1 MATVAQLLIKIG
13 ADTSELKKQLNSTKR
28 QIHSAFGSDFL
39 RVSNRA
45 ALAIAG
51 IGAAIAAAGVKA
63 VEAAGKLQNVQTAFT
78 NMLGSAQK
86 AAAFTKELQGFAAAT
101 PFEFNQVTSAA
112 QKFLAFGFTAEQ
124 VIPTLT
130 AVGDAAAGVGLGA
143 DGIDRVTL
151 ALGQMAAKS
160 RIQSDEMLQLTEAG
174 IPAWQMLAD
183 KIGKSVPEVMDM
195 VSKGAVDAATGIN
208 ALVEGM
214 NQKFGGMMEQQSHT
228 IQGTWSTLMDGID
241 QTAAQVG
248 LRLAEN
254 FNVTGIFESL
264 GNTMNDFAQA
274 VQTSGIAEAFRTA
287 IPTEFQIA
295 IIGIGTALV
304 GVAIPAIALGATALL
319 GFLAPLGAAISAAAP
334 FIAAAVSIATGLYA
348 LWRNGVTVADFFDFF
363 GIEMQTVTGYVDAV
377 KSCFQQLGSTF
388 QSVLTILK
396 PCFTVILTLLY
407 AIVQVW
413 AWIFGY
419 ITEVLM
425 KLATG
430 FVNLVNLLL
439 QVVEWAANGINT
451 FLNSIADDFMNLAD
465 SVLPEFASSALK
477 RISGFVTT
485 AIGWLNNLISK
496 IFETDDA
503 LSEAKGEEKKA
514 PKAPKKL
521 EIPKYDQFKNTAP
534 TGATNVPK
542 IAGATGASAKT
553 DNSLLNEAANTSKQI
568 ADEWYRTF
576 STKSAM
582 VDRWYKEESDSLEK
596 SRALNSNY
604 EVDKQ
609 RLTELYAQKRLDAL
623 REEAEERDDL
633 INKAREL
640 GINSKTADI
649 ALYSSEGTKQLEQM
663 RLDYTK
669 TLNSISDR
677 WAEQQR
683 NFTGMTET
691 QKNTYL
697 SALKEYGVAYELN
710 AQQEISFTQE
720 AEKEKLAAFKKY
732 QDERLEYYTQCK
744 DIQADID
751 KAYATASY
759 SALKS
764 ALSKENLARISAYN
778 EAKTTMQAYYDATT
792 EAHMSFKER
801 MTNAITES
809 QNSFQN
815 FFSDVLTMQTSFVDG
830 MGELLNNLFDNIVNQ
845 ITAGWAASITQGFLG
860 FLMPGNGNNGGSGDG
875 DGAGGDQLA
884 NFGTAL
890 DAATGSVNGL
900 GAGVGAANGAIG
912 TGTSLMGAYNGI
924 QSLITGTTKP
934 AEGAATT
941 AVTAALTA
949 LATAATSASIALS
962 ALSASGGFGFGFFAK
977 GGVVKAAGGG
987 SIVGAGTGTSD
998 NIPAMLSNGEYVLTA
1013 AAVNRLGL
1021 PFLDK
1026 LNAGDFPGYAEGGLV
1041 RPNLY
1046 VSAGV
1051 STAKSSDSQS
1061 LAEKAINIIMNI
1073 STMDAQSFQE
1083 FLERNGGREAIQ
1095 QVAYDAERNFLT
1107 NKGAW

>member
-13 ADTSELKKQLNSTKR
+13 ADTSELRKQLNSTKR
-28 QIHSAFGSDFL
+28 QIRSAFGSDFL
-39 RVSNRA
+39 NISNKA

-86 AAAFTKELQGFAAAT
+86 AASFTKELQAFAAAT

-160 RIQSDEMLQLTEAG
+160 RVQSDEMLQLTEAG

-183 KIGKSVPEVMDM
+183 KIGKSVHEVMDM
-195 VSKGAVDAATGIN
+195 VSKGAVDAGTGIN

-264 GNTMNDFAQA
+264 GNTMNEFAQA
-274 VQTSGIAEAFRTA
+274 VQTSGIMEAFRTA
-287 IPTEFQIA
+287 IPPEFQIA

-304 GVAIPAIALGATALL
+304 GVAIPAISLGATAMI

-334 FIAAAVSIATGLYA
+334 FIAAAVAIATGLYA
-348 LWRNGVTVADFFDFF
+348 LWRNGVTVADFF

-388 QSVLTILK
+388 QSVLTITK
-396 PCFTVILTLLY
+396 PYFTVLLALLY
-407 AIVQVW
+407 ALVQGA
-413 AWIFGY
+413 AWFYGFFID
-419 ITEVLM
+419 IML

-430 FVNLVNLLL
+430 VINLMNLIL

-451 FLNSIADDFMNLAD
+451 FLNSIADYFMNLAD
-465 SVLPEFASSALK
+465 SALPEFASSALK

-542 IAGATGASAKT
+542 IAGATGVSAKS

-623 REEAEERDDL
+623 REEAKERDDL

-683 NFTGMTET
+683 NFTGMTEA

-697 SALKEYGVAYELN
+697 AALKEYGVAYELN

-860 FLMPGNGNNGGSGDG
+860 FLMPGNGNNGGSGD
-875 DGAGGDQLA
+875 DAGGDQLA

-962 ALSASGGFGFGFFAK
+962 AMSASSGFGFGFFAK

-998 NIPAMLSNGEYVLTA
+998 SIPAMLSNGEYVLTA
-1013 AAVNRLGL
+1013 ATVNRLGL

-1046 VSAGV
+1046 VGAGV

>member
-13 ADTSELKKQLNSTKR
+13 ADTDELRKQLNSTKR
-28 QIHSAFGSDFL
+28 QIRSAFGSDFIKI
-39 RVSNRA
+39 SNKT
-45 ALAIAG
+45 ALAIGG

-86 AAAFTKELQGFAAAT
+86 ASAFTKELQAFAAAT

-160 RIQSDEMLQLTEAG
+160 RVQSDEMLQLTEAG

-195 VSKGAVDAATGIN
+195 VSKGSVDAATGIN

-214 NQKFGGMMEQQSHT
+214 NTKFGGMMEQQSHT

-248 LRLAEN
+248 LRLADS
-254 FNVTGIFESL
+254 FNVTDIFQSL
-264 GNTMNDFAQA
+264 GDTLNTFAQT
-274 VQTSGIAEAFRTA
+274 VQSDGLMKAFQTA
-287 IPTEFQIA
+287 IPTEFQA
-295 IIGIGTALV
+295 ALV
-304 GVAIPAIALGATALL
+304 GVATVLVGVAVPAISLAITSLIAFA
-319 GFLAPLGAAISAAAP
+319 APLIAAVSAAAP
-334 FIAAAVSIATGLYA
+334 FIAAAGAIATALYV
-348 LWRNGVTVADFFDFF
+348 LWERGTTVADILDFF
-363 GIEMQTVTGYVDAV
+363 GIHLELVNIVIDTA
-377 KSCFQQLGSTF
+377 KSHFEQLGRTIQAVFTLAQPLITTF
-388 QSVLTILK
+388 G
-396 PCFTVILTLLY
+396 
-407 AIVQVW
+407 IVAAAVFKFLALIVGMLAQGLM
-413 AWIFGY
+413 IFGTIFTY
-419 ITEVLM
+419 VFD
-425 KLATG
+425 LALK
-430 FVNLVNLLL
+430 VI
-439 QVVEWAANGINT
+439 EWAANGIGG
-451 FLNSIADDFMNLAD
+451 FLSYIGDRFMENSNNL
-465 SVLPEFASSALK
+465 LPEWATNAMK
-477 RISGFVTT
+477 TISNFVST
-485 AIGWLNNLISK
+485 AIGWLNNLIAK
-496 IFETDDA
+496 IFETNAA
-503 LSEAKGEEKKA
+503 LGKAGEKKSPQA
-514 PKAPKKL
+514 AKAPKKL
-521 EIPKYDQFKNTAP
+521 EIPKYEQFKNAAP
-534 TGATNVPK
+534 VKDVKTPK
-542 IAGATGASAKT
+542 IKATKT
-553 DNSLLNEAANTSKQI
+553 TDPLLNEAKNTSKQI
-568 ADEWYRTF
+568 AKEWYRTF
-576 STKSAM
+576 STKSAL
-582 VDRWYKEESDSLEK
+582 VDRWYKEESASLEK
-596 SRALNSNY
+596 TRALNTNY

-623 REEAEERDDL
+623 RAEAKDRDD
-633 INKAREL
+633 IIKSAREL
-640 GINSKTADI
+640 SMNSKESSLS
-649 ALYSSEGTKQLEQM
+649 LYNKESAKQLEEM
-663 RLDYTK
+663 KLDYEK
-669 TLNSISDR
+669 TLNSIADR

-683 NFTGMTET
+683 NFAGMTET

-764 ALSKENLARISAYN
+764 ALSKENLARMAAYN
-778 EAKTTMQAYYDATT
+778 EAKTTMKAYYDATT

-801 MTNAITES
+801 MADAITES

-830 MGELLNNLFDNIVNQ
+830 MNDLLNNLFNNIVNQ
-845 ITAGWAASITQGFLG
+845 ITAGWAASITQGALG
-860 FLMPGNGNNGGSGDG
+860 FLMPSNGGGGSSD
-875 DGAGGDQLA
+875 GGDQLTA
-884 NFGTAL
+884 FGSAL

-900 GAGVGAANGAIG
+900 GAGVGAANGVIG
-912 TGTSLMGAYNGI
+912 TGTSLMGAYNGV

-949 LATAATSASIALS
+949 LSVAATSASIALS
-962 ALSASGGFGFGFFAK
+962 AISASSGFGFGLFAK

-998 NIPAMLSNGEYVLTA
+998 SIPAMLSNGEYVLTA

-1041 RPNLY
+1041 SPNLY
-1046 VSAGV
+1046 AGSTNV
-1051 STAKSSDSQS
+1051 STKSSDSNG
-1061 LAEKAINIIMNI
+1061 LAEKVINIILNI
-1073 STMDAQSFQE
+1073 STMDAQSFQD
-1083 FLERNGGREAIQ
+1083 FLERGGGREVIQ
-1095 QVAYDAERNFLT
+1095 QVAYDAERNFASST
-1107 NKGAW
+1107 GVW

>member
-13 ADTSELKKQLNSTKR
+13 ADTSELRKQLNSTKR
-28 QIHSAFGSDFL
+28 QIRSAFGSDFIRL
-39 RVSNRA
+39 SNQA
-45 ALAIAG
+45 ALSIAG
-51 IGAAIAAAGVKA
+51 IGAAIAAAGVKSI
-63 VEAAGKLQNVQTAFT
+63 EAAGKLQNVQTAFT

-86 AAAFTKELQGFAAAT
+86 ATAFTKELQGFAAAT

-195 VSKGAVDAATGIN
+195 VSKGAVDSATGIN

-264 GNTMNDFAQA
+264 GNTMNDFAQT

-304 GVAIPAIALGATALL
+304 GVAIPAIALGATALI
-319 GFLAPLGAAISAAAP
+319 GFLAPLGAAISATAP
-334 FIAAAVSIATGLYA
+334 FIAAAVAIATGLYA
-348 LWRNGVTVADFFDFF
+348 LWRSGVTVADFFEFF
-363 GIEMQTVTGYVDAV
+363 GIEMQTVTGFVDAA
-377 KSCFQQLGSTF
+377 KSCFQQLGNTY
-388 QSVLTILK
+388 QSVLTIIK

-407 AIVQVW
+407 TLVQVL
-413 AWIFGY
+413 AWILGY
-419 ITEVLM
+419 IAEVLT

-430 FVNLVNLLL
+430 AVNLVNLLL
-439 QVVEWAANGINT
+439 QGVEWAANGINT
-451 FLNSIADDFMNLAD
+451 YLNSIADDFMNLAD
-465 SVLPEFASSALK
+465 SALPEFISSALK
-477 RISGFVTT
+477 RISSFVTT

-503 LSEAKGEEKKA
+503 LSEANGEEKKA

-521 EIPKYDQFKNTAP
+521 EIPKYEQFKNAAP

-542 IAGATGASAKT
+542 ITGASAKS

-576 STKSAM
+576 STKSDM

-623 REEAEERDDL
+623 REEAKERDDL

-683 NFTGMTET
+683 NFTGMTEA

-697 SALKEYGVAYELN
+697 AALKEYGVAYELN

-830 MGELLNNLFDNIVNQ
+830 MGELLNSLFDNIVNQ
-845 ITAGWAASITQGFLG
+845 ITAGWAASITQGALS
-860 FLMPGNGNNGGSGDG
+860 FLMPGNDNNGGSG

-962 ALSASGGFGFGFFAK
+962 AMSASSGFGFGFFAK

-987 SIVGAGTGTSD
+987 SIIGAGTGTSD
-998 NIPAMLSNGEYVLTA
+998 SIPAMLSNGEYVLTA

-1046 VSAGV
+1046 VGGPARASNTSNG
-1051 STAKSSDSQS
+1051 QS
-1061 LAEKAINIIMNI
+1061 LAERAINIVMNI

>member
-13 ADTSELKKQLNSTKR
+13 ADTSELRKQLNSTKS
-28 QIHSAFGSDFL
+28 QIRSAFGSDFI

-86 AAAFTKELQGFAAAT
+86 AVAFTKELQGFAAAT

-195 VSKGAVDAATGIN
+195 VSKGGVDAATGIN

-254 FNVTGIFESL
+254 FNVTSIFESL
-264 GNTMNDFAQA
+264 GNTMNDFAQT

-304 GVAIPAIALGATALL
+304 GVAIPAIALGATALI
-319 GFLAPLGAAISAAAP
+319 GFLAPLGAAISATAP
-334 FIAAAVSIATGLYA
+334 FIAAAVAIATGLYA
-348 LWRNGVTVADFFDFF
+348 LWRNGVTVADFFEFF
-363 GIEMQTVTGYVDAV
+363 GIEMQTVTGFVDAA
-377 KSCFQQLGSTF
+377 KSCFQQLGNTY
-388 QSVLTILK
+388 QSALTIIK

-407 AIVQVW
+407 TVVQVL
-413 AWIFGY
+413 AWILGY
-419 ITEVLM
+419 IAEVLT

-430 FVNLVNLLL
+430 AVNLVNLLL

-451 FLNSIADDFMNLAD
+451 YLNSIADDFMNLAD
-465 SVLPEFASSALK
+465 SALPEFISSALK
-477 RISGFVTT
+477 RISSFVTT

-503 LSEAKGEEKKA
+503 LSEANGEEKKA

-521 EIPKYDQFKNTAP
+521 EVPKYEQFKNTAP
-534 TGATNVPK
+534 VGATNVPK
-542 IAGATGASAKT
+542 IAGASAKS

-576 STKSAM
+576 STKSDM

-623 REEAEERDDL
+623 CEEAKERDDL

-640 GINSKTADI
+640 GINSKSADI

-683 NFTGMTET
+683 NFTGMTEA

-697 SALKEYGVAYELN
+697 AALKEYGVAYELN

-830 MGELLNNLFDNIVNQ
+830 MGELLNSLFDNIVNQ
-845 ITAGWAASITQGFLG
+845 ITAGWAASITQGALS
-860 FLMPGNGNNGGSGDG
+860 FLMPGNGNNGGSG

-962 ALSASGGFGFGFFAK
+962 AMSASGGFGFGFFAK

-998 NIPAMLSNGEYVLTA
+998 SIPAMLSNGEYVLTA

-1046 VSAGV
+1046 VGGPARASNTSNG
-1051 STAKSSDSQS
+1051 QS
-1061 LAEKAINIIMNI
+1061 LAERAINIVMNI

>member
-1 MATVAQLLIKIG
+1 
-13 ADTSELKKQLNSTKR
+13 
-28 QIHSAFGSDFL
+28 
-39 RVSNRA
+39 
-45 ALAIAG
+45 
-51 IGAAIAAAGVKA
+51 
-63 VEAAGKLQNVQTAFT
+63 
-78 NMLGSAQK
+78 
-86 AAAFTKELQGFAAAT
+86 
-101 PFEFNQVTSAA
+101 
-112 QKFLAFGFTAEQ
+112 
-124 VIPTLT
+124 
-130 AVGDAAAGVGLGA
+130 
-143 DGIDRVTL
+143 
-151 ALGQMAAKS
+151 
-160 RIQSDEMLQLTEAG
+160 
-174 IPAWQMLAD
+174 
-183 KIGKSVPEVMDM
+183 
-195 VSKGAVDAATGIN
+195 
-208 ALVEGM
+208 
-214 NQKFGGMMEQQSHT
+214 MEQQSHT

-264 GNTMNDFAQA
+264 GNMMNDFAQT

-295 IIGIGTALV
+295 IIGIGIALV
-304 GVAIPAIALGATALL
+304 GVAIPAIALGATALI

-334 FIAAAVSIATGLYA
+334 FIAAAVAIATGLYA
-348 LWRNGVTVADFFDFF
+348 LWRNGVTVADFFEFF
-363 GIEMQTVTGYVDAV
+363 GIEMQTVTGFVDAA
-377 KSCFQQLGSTF
+377 KSCFQQLGNTY
-388 QSVLTILK
+388 QSVLTIIK

-407 AIVQVW
+407 TLVQVL
-413 AWIFGY
+413 AWILGY
-419 ITEVLM
+419 IAEVLT

-430 FVNLVNLLL
+430 AVNLVNLLL
-439 QVVEWAANGINT
+439 QGVEWAANGINT
-451 FLNSIADDFMNLAD
+451 YLNSIADDFMNLAD
-465 SVLPEFASSALK
+465 SALPEFISSALK
-477 RISGFVTT
+477 RISSFVTT

-503 LSEAKGEEKKA
+503 LSEANGEEKKA

-521 EIPKYDQFKNTAP
+521 EIPKYEQFKNAAH

-542 IAGATGASAKT
+542 ITGASAKS

-576 STKSAM
+576 STKSDM

-623 REEAEERDDL
+623 REEAKERDDL

-649 ALYSSEGTKQLEQM
+649 ALYSSEGTKHLEQM

-683 NFTGMTET
+683 NFAGMTEA

-697 SALKEYGVAYELN
+697 AALKEYGVSYELN

-830 MGELLNNLFDNIVNQ
+830 MGELLNSLFDNIVNQ
-845 ITAGWAASITQGFLG
+845 ITAGWAASITQGALS
-860 FLMPGNGNNGGSGDG
+860 FLMPGNGNNGGSG

-962 ALSASGGFGFGFFAK
+962 AMSASSGFGFGFFAK

-998 NIPAMLSNGEYVLTA
+998 SIPAMLSNGEYVLTA

-1046 VSAGV
+1046 VGAGV

>member
-13 ADTSELKKQLNSTKR
+13 ADTSELRKQLNSTKR
-28 QIHSAFGSDFL
+28 QIRSAFGSDFIRL
-39 RVSNRA
+39 SNQA
-45 ALAIAG
+45 ALSIAG
-51 IGAAIAAAGVKA
+51 IGAAIAAAGVKSI
-63 VEAAGKLQNVQTAFT
+63 EAAGKLQNVQTAFT

-274 VQTSGIAEAFRTA
+274 VQTSGIAEAFRTS

-304 GVAIPAIALGATALL
+304 GIAIPAIALGTTALI

-334 FIAAAVSIATGLYA
+334 FIAAAAAIAAALYA
-348 LWRNGVTVADFFDFF
+348 LWERGTTAAEIIDFF
-363 GIEMQTVTGYVDAV
+363 GMHIEVVNFFVDTA
-377 KSCFQQLGSTF
+377 KSLFAQLGE
-388 QSVLTILK
+388 TIQAM
-396 PCFTVILTLLY
+396 FTLAQPILTTLGVVAY
-407 AIVQVW
+407 AAFSIIIAILGKAAEGIMILGGVFMTVVN
-413 AWIFGY
+413 WIMQAMEYF
-419 ITEVLM
+419 
-425 KLATG
+425 
-430 FVNLVNLLL
+430 
-439 QVVEWAANGINT
+439 ANGIGS
-451 FLNSIADDFMNLAD
+451 FLSYIGDRLMENANDM
-465 SVLPEFASSALK
+465 LPAWAESALK
-477 RISGFVTT
+477 TISGFVST

-503 LSEAKGEEKKA
+503 LSEAAGKEKKA

-521 EIPKYDQFKNTAP
+521 EMPKYEQFKNAAP
-534 TGATNVPK
+534 
-542 IAGATGASAKT
+542 AGAIKTPKVKGAKSDK
-553 DNSLLNEAANTSKQI
+553 SLLNKARNTSKQI

-623 REEAEERDDL
+623 REEAKERDEL
-633 INKAREL
+633 INSARN
-640 GINSKTADI
+640 ISVNSKAADI
-649 ALYSSEGTKQLEQM
+649 ALYGSEGARQLEQM
-663 RLDYTK
+663 RLDYVK
-669 TLNSISDR
+669 TLNSIADR

-683 NFTGMTET
+683 NFAGMTET

-697 SALKEYGVAYELN
+697 AALKEYGVAYELN

-744 DIQADID
+744 DIQSDID

-845 ITAGWAASITQGFLG
+845 ITAGWAASITQGALG
-860 FLMPGNGNNGGSGDG
+860 FLMPGNGNNGGSGD
-875 DGAGGDQLA
+875 DAGGDQLA

-912 TGTSLMGAYNGI
+912 AGTSLMGAYNGI

-949 LATAATSASIALS
+949 LSAAATSASLALS
-962 ALSASGGFGFGFFAK
+962 AMSASSGFGFGLFAK

-998 NIPAMLSNGEYVLTA
+998 SIPAMLSNGEYVLTA
-1013 AAVNRLGL
+1013 AAVNRLGI

-1046 VSAGV
+1046 VGAGV
-1051 STAKSSDSQS
+1051 STTKSSDSQS
-1061 LAEKAINIIMNI
+1061 LAEKAINIVMNI

>member
-13 ADTSELKKQLNSTKR
+13 ADTSELRKQLNSTKS
-28 QIHSAFGSDFL
+28 QIRSAFGSDFI

-86 AAAFTKELQGFAAAT
+86 AVAFTKELQGFAAAT

-195 VSKGAVDAATGIN
+195 VSKGGVDAATGIN

-254 FNVTGIFESL
+254 FNVTSIFESL
-264 GNTMNDFAQA
+264 GNTMNDFAQT

-304 GVAIPAIALGATALL
+304 GVAIPAIALGATALI

-334 FIAAAVSIATGLYA
+334 FIAAAVAIATGLYA
-348 LWRNGVTVADFFDFF
+348 LWRSGVTVADFFEFF
-363 GIEMQTVTGYVDAV
+363 GIEMQTVTGFVDAA
-377 KSCFQQLGSTF
+377 KSCFQQLGNTY
-388 QSVLTILK
+388 QSALTIIK

-407 AIVQVW
+407 TVVQVL
-413 AWIFGY
+413 AWILGY
-419 ITEVLM
+419 IAEVLT

-430 FVNLVNLLL
+430 AVNLVNLLL

-451 FLNSIADDFMNLAD
+451 YLNSIADDFMNLAD
-465 SVLPEFASSALK
+465 SALPEFISSALK
-477 RISGFVTT
+477 RISSFVTT

-503 LSEAKGEEKKA
+503 LSEANGEEKKA

-521 EIPKYDQFKNTAP
+521 EVPKYEQFKNAAP

-542 IAGATGASAKT
+542 IAGASAKS

-576 STKSAM
+576 STKSDM

-623 REEAEERDDL
+623 REEAKERDDL

-683 NFTGMTET
+683 NFTGMTEA

-697 SALKEYGVAYELN
+697 AALKEYGVAYELN

-830 MGELLNNLFDNIVNQ
+830 MGELLNNLFENIVNQ
-845 ITAGWAASITQGFLG
+845 ITAGWAASITQGFLS
-860 FLMPGNGNNGGSGDG
+860 FLMPGNGNNGGSG

-912 TGTSLMGAYNGI
+912 TGTSLIGAYNGI

-949 LATAATSASIALS
+949 LATAAASASIALS
-962 ALSASGGFGFGFFAK
+962 AMSASSGFGFGFFAK

-998 NIPAMLSNGEYVLTA
+998 SIPAMLSNGEYVLTA

-1046 VSAGV
+1046 VGAGV

>member
-13 ADTSELKKQLNSTKR
+13 ADTSELRKQLNSTKS
-28 QIHSAFGSDFL
+28 QIRSAFGSDFI

-195 VSKGAVDAATGIN
+195 VSKGSVDAATGIN

-304 GVAIPAIALGATALL
+304 GVAIPAIALGTTALI

-334 FIAAAVSIATGLYA
+334 FIAAATAIAAALYA
-348 LWRNGVTVADFFDFF
+348 LWERGTTAAEMIDFF
-363 GIEMQTVTGYVDAV
+363 GMHIEVVNFFVDTA
-377 KSCFQQLGSTF
+377 KSFFAQLGETIQAMFTLAQPILTALGVVAYAAFSLIIAIIGKAA
-388 QSVLTILK
+388 QSVMILGGI
-396 PCFTVILTLLY
+396 FMTVVNWIM
-407 AIVQVW
+407 QV
-413 AWIFGY
+413 IEYF
-419 ITEVLM
+419 
-425 KLATG
+425 
-430 FVNLVNLLL
+430 
-439 QVVEWAANGINT
+439 ANGIGG
-451 FLNSIADDFMNLAD
+451 FLSYIGDRLMENANDM
-465 SVLPEFASSALK
+465 LPAWAESALK
-477 RISGFVTT
+477 TVSGFVST

-503 LSEAKGEEKKA
+503 LSEAAGKEKKT

-521 EIPKYDQFKNTAP
+521 EIPKYEQFKNAAP
-534 TGATNVPK
+534 AGATNVPK
-542 IAGATGASAKT
+542 IAGASAKT

-576 STKSAM
+576 STKSDM

-623 REEAEERDDL
+623 REEAKERDDL

-649 ALYSSEGTKQLEQM
+649 ALYSSEGAKQLEQM

-683 NFTGMTET
+683 NFTGMTEA
-691 QKNTYL
+691 QKSTYL
-697 SALKEYGVAYELN
+697 AALKEYGVAYELN

-801 MTNAITES
+801 MTNAITDS

-845 ITAGWAASITQGFLG
+845 ITAGWAASITQGALS
-860 FLMPGNGNNGGSGDG
+860 FLMPGNGNNGGSG

-962 ALSASGGFGFGFFAK
+962 AMSASSGFGFGFFAK

-998 NIPAMLSNGEYVLTA
+998 SIPAMLSNGEYVLTA

-1046 VSAGV
+1046 VGAGV
-1051 STAKSSDSQS
+1051 NTAKSSDSQS

>member
-1 MATVAQLLIKIG
+1 
-13 ADTSELKKQLNSTKR
+13 
-28 QIHSAFGSDFL
+28 
-39 RVSNRA
+39 
-45 ALAIAG
+45 
-51 IGAAIAAAGVKA
+51 
-63 VEAAGKLQNVQTAFT
+63 
-78 NMLGSAQK
+78 
-86 AAAFTKELQGFAAAT
+86 
-101 PFEFNQVTSAA
+101 
-112 QKFLAFGFTAEQ
+112 
-124 VIPTLT
+124 
-130 AVGDAAAGVGLGA
+130 
-143 DGIDRVTL
+143 
-151 ALGQMAAKS
+151 

-174 IPAWQMLAD
+174 IPAWQMLAN

-195 VSKGAVDAATGIN
+195 VSKGA
-208 ALVEGM
+208 
-214 NQKFGGMMEQQSHT
+214 
-228 IQGTWSTLMDGID
+228 
-241 QTAAQVG
+241 
-248 LRLAEN
+248 
-254 FNVTGIFESL
+254 
-264 GNTMNDFAQA
+264 
-274 VQTSGIAEAFRTA
+274 
-287 IPTEFQIA
+287 
-295 IIGIGTALV
+295 
-304 GVAIPAIALGATALL
+304 
-319 GFLAPLGAAISAAAP
+319 
-334 FIAAAVSIATGLYA
+334 
-348 LWRNGVTVADFFDFF
+348 
-363 GIEMQTVTGYVDAV
+363 VDAV

-451 FLNSIADDFMNLAD
+451 FLNSIANDFMNLAD

-623 REEAEERDDL
+623 REEAKERDDL

-683 NFTGMTET
+683 NFTGMTEA

-697 SALKEYGVAYELN
+697 AALKEYGVAYELN

-845 ITAGWAASITQGFLG
+845 ITAGWAASITQGALS
-860 FLMPGNGNNGGSGDG
+860 FLMPGNGNNGGSG

-962 ALSASGGFGFGFFAK
+962 AMSASSGFGFGLFAK

-998 NIPAMLSNGEYVLTA
+998 SIPAMLSNGEYVLTA
-1013 AAVNRLGL
+1013 ATVNRLGL

-1046 VSAGV
+1046 AGAGV

-1061 LAEKAINIIMNI
+1061 LAEKTINIIMNI

>member
-13 ADTSELKKQLNSTKR
+13 ADTSELRKQLNSTKR
-28 QIHSAFGSDFL
+28 QIRSAFGSDFL
-39 RVSNRA
+39 NISNKA
-45 ALAIAG
+45 AVAIAG

-264 GNTMNDFAQA
+264 GNTMNDFAQT

-304 GVAIPAIALGATALL
+304 GVAIPAIALGATALI
-319 GFLAPLGAAISAAAP
+319 GFLAPLGAAISATAP
-334 FIAAAVSIATGLYA
+334 FIAAAVAIATGLYA
-348 LWRNGVTVADFFDFF
+348 LWRSGVTVADFFEFF
-363 GIEMQTVTGYVDAV
+363 GIEMQTVTGFVDAA
-377 KSCFQQLGSTF
+377 KSCFQQLGNTY
-388 QSVLTILK
+388 QSVLTIIK

-407 AIVQVW
+407 TLVQVL
-413 AWIFGY
+413 AWILGY
-419 ITEVLM
+419 IAEVLT

-430 FVNLVNLLL
+430 AVNLVNLLL
-439 QVVEWAANGINT
+439 QGVEWAANGINT
-451 FLNSIADDFMNLAD
+451 YLNSIADDFMNLAD
-465 SVLPEFASSALK
+465 SALPEFISSALK
-477 RISGFVTT
+477 RISSFVTT

-503 LSEAKGEEKKA
+503 LSEANGEEKKA

-521 EIPKYDQFKNTAP
+521 EIPKYEQFKNAAP

-542 IAGATGASAKT
+542 ITGASAKS

-576 STKSAM
+576 STKSDM

-623 REEAEERDDL
+623 REEAKERDDL

-683 NFTGMTET
+683 NFTGMTEA

-697 SALKEYGVAYELN
+697 AALKEYGVAYELN

-830 MGELLNNLFDNIVNQ
+830 MGELLNSLFDNIVNQ
-845 ITAGWAASITQGFLG
+845 ITAGWAASITQGALN
-860 FLMPGNGNNGGSGDG
+860 FLMPGNGNNGGSG

-890 DAATGSVNGL
+890 DAATGSLNGL

-962 ALSASGGFGFGFFAK
+962 AMSASSGFGFGFFAK

-987 SIVGAGTGTSD
+987 SIIGAGTGTSD
-998 NIPAMLSNGEYVLTA
+998 SIPAMLSNGEYVLTA

-1046 VSAGV
+1046 VGGPARASNTSNG
-1051 STAKSSDSQS
+1051 QS
-1061 LAEKAINIIMNI
+1061 LAERAINIVMNI

>member
-13 ADTSELKKQLNSTKR
+13 ADTDELRKQLNSTKR
-28 QIHSAFGSDFL
+28 QIRSAFGSDFIKI
-39 RVSNRA
+39 SNKA
-45 ALAIAG
+45 ALAIGG

-86 AAAFTKELQGFAAAT
+86 ASAFTKELQAFAAAT

-160 RIQSDEMLQLTEAG
+160 RVQSDEMLQLTEAG

-195 VSKGAVDAATGIN
+195 VSKGSVDAATGIN

-214 NQKFGGMMEQQSHT
+214 NTKFGGMMEQQSHT

-248 LRLAEN
+248 LRLADS
-254 FNVTGIFESL
+254 FNVTDIFQSL
-264 GNTMNDFAQA
+264 GDTLNTFAQT
-274 VQTSGIAEAFRTA
+274 VQSDGLMKAFQTA
-287 IPTEFQIA
+287 IPKEFQIA

-304 GVAIPAIALGATALL
+304 GVAIPAIGLAVTSLI
-319 GFLAPLGAAISAAAP
+319 GFIAPLTAAVSAAAP
-334 FIAAAVSIATGLYA
+334 FIAAAAAIAAGLYA
-348 LWRNGVTVADFFDFF
+348 LWERGTTAAEVMDFF
-363 GIEMQTVTGYVDAV
+363 GMHLEVVNFFVDTA
-377 KSCFQQLGSTF
+377 KSLFTQLGK
-388 QSVLTILK
+388 TIQAM
-396 PCFTVILTLLY
+396 FTLAQPILTALGVVAY
-407 AIVQVW
+407 GAFNIIIAILGAAAQGFMILGGVCATVVN
-413 AWIFGY
+413 WI
-419 ITEVLM
+419 M
-425 KLATG
+425 KVIEFL
-430 FVNLVNLLL
+430 
-439 QVVEWAANGINT
+439 ANGIGG
-451 FLNSIADDFMNLAD
+451 FLSYIGDRLMENANDM
-465 SVLPEFASSALK
+465 LPSWAESALK
-477 RISGFVTT
+477 TISGFVST

-496 IFETDDA
+496 IFETNNA
-503 LSEAKGEEKKA
+503 MAEAGGKEAKA

-521 EIPKYDQFKNTAP
+521 EIPKYEQFKNAAP
-534 TGATNVPK
+534 AATVKAPK
-542 IAGATGASAKT
+542 TKAANSDK
-553 DNSLLNEAANTSKQI
+553 SLLNKAQNTSKQI

-623 REEAEERDDL
+623 REEAKERDEL
-633 INKAREL
+633 INSARN
-640 GINSKTADI
+640 ISMNSKAADI
-649 ALYSSEGTKQLEQM
+649 ALYGSEGTRQLEQM
-663 RLDYTK
+663 RLDYVK
-669 TLNSISDR
+669 TLNSIADR

-683 NFTGMTET
+683 NFAGMTET

-764 ALSKENLARISAYN
+764 ALSKENLARMAAYN
-778 EAKTTMQAYYDATT
+778 EAKTTMKAYYDATT

-801 MTNAITES
+801 MADAITES

-830 MGELLNNLFDNIVNQ
+830 MNDLLNNLFNNIVNQ
-845 ITAGWAASITQGFLG
+845 ITAGWAASITQGALG
-860 FLMPGNGNNGGSGDG
+860 FLMPGNGGGGSSD
-875 DGAGGDQLA
+875 GGDQLTA
-884 NFGTAL
+884 FGSAL

-900 GAGVGAANGAIG
+900 GAGVGAANGVIG
-912 TGTSLMGAYNGI
+912 TGTSLMGAYNGV

-949 LATAATSASIALS
+949 LSVAATSASIALS
-962 ALSASGGFGFGFFAK
+962 AISASSGFGFGLFAK

-998 NIPAMLSNGEYVLTA
+998 SIPAMLSNGEYVLTA

-1041 RPNLY
+1041 SPNLY
-1046 VSAGV
+1046 AGSTNV
-1051 STAKSSDSQS
+1051 STKSSDSNG
-1061 LAEKAINIIMNI
+1061 LAEKVINIILNI
-1073 STMDAQSFQE
+1073 STMDAQSFQD
-1083 FLERNGGREAIQ
+1083 FLERGGGREVIQ
-1095 QVAYDAERNFLT
+1095 QVAYDAERNFASST
-1107 NKGAW
+1107 GVW

>member
-13 ADTSELKKQLNSTKR
+13 ADTSELRKQLNSTKQ
-28 QIHSAFGSDFL
+28 QIRSAFGSDFL
-39 RVSNRA
+39 NISNKA
-45 ALAIAG
+45 AVAIAG

-264 GNTMNDFAQA
+264 GNTMNDFAQT

-304 GVAIPAIALGATALL
+304 GVAIPAIALGATALI

-334 FIAAAVSIATGLYA
+334 FIAAAVAIATGLYA
-348 LWRNGVTVADFFDFF
+348 LWRNGVTVADFFEFF
-363 GIEMQTVTGYVDAV
+363 GIEMQTVTGFVDAA
-377 KSCFQQLGSTF
+377 KSCFQQLGNTY
-388 QSVLTILK
+388 QSVLTMIK

-407 AIVQVW
+407 TLVQVL
-413 AWIFGY
+413 AWILGY
-419 ITEVLM
+419 IAEVLT

-430 FVNLVNLLL
+430 AVNLVNLLL

-451 FLNSIADDFMNLAD
+451 YLNSIADDFMNLAD
-465 SVLPEFASSALK
+465 SVLPEFVSNALK
-477 RISGFVTT
+477 RISSFVTT

-503 LSEAKGEEKKA
+503 LSEANGEEKKA
-514 PKAPKKL
+514 SKAPKKL
-521 EIPKYDQFKNTAP
+521 EVPKYEQFINAAP

-542 IAGATGASAKT
+542 IAGASAKT

-576 STKSAM
+576 STKSDM

-623 REEAEERDDL
+623 REEAKERDDL

-649 ALYSSEGTKQLEQM
+649 TLYSSEGTKQLEQM

-683 NFTGMTET
+683 NFTGMTEA

-697 SALKEYGVAYELN
+697 AALKEYGVAYELN

-751 KAYATASY
+751 KAYVTASY

-875 DGAGGDQLA
+875 AGGDQLA

-962 ALSASGGFGFGFFAK
+962 AMSASSGFGFGFFAK

-998 NIPAMLSNGEYVLTA
+998 SIPAMLSNGEYVLTA

-1046 VSAGV
+1046 VGAGV

>member
-1 MATVAQLLIKIG
+1 MATVAQLLIKIS
-13 ADTSELKKQLNSTKR
+13 ADTSELRKQLNSTKR
-28 QIHSAFGSDFL
+28 QIRSAFGSDFL
-39 RVSNRA
+39 NISNKA
-45 ALAIAG
+45 AVAIAG

-264 GNTMNDFAQA
+264 GNMMNDFAQT

-304 GVAIPAIALGATALL
+304 GVAIPAIALGATALI

-334 FIAAAVSIATGLYA
+334 FIAAAVAIATGLYA
-348 LWRNGVTVADFFDFF
+348 LWRNGVTVADFFEFF
-363 GIEMQTVTGYVDAV
+363 GIEMQTVTGFVDAA
-377 KSCFQQLGSTF
+377 KSCFQQLGNTY
-388 QSVLTILK
+388 QSVLTIIK

-407 AIVQVW
+407 TVVQVL
-413 AWIFGY
+413 AWILGY
-419 ITEVLM
+419 IAEVLT

-430 FVNLVNLLL
+430 AVNLVNLLL
-439 QVVEWAANGINT
+439 QGVEWAANGINT
-451 FLNSIADDFMNLAD
+451 YLNSIADDFMNLAD
-465 SVLPEFASSALK
+465 SALPEFISSALK
-477 RISGFVTT
+477 RISSFVTT

-503 LSEAKGEEKKA
+503 LSEANGEEKKA

-521 EIPKYDQFKNTAP
+521 EIPKYEQFKNAAP
-534 TGATNVPK
+534 VEATNVPK
-542 IAGATGASAKT
+542 ITGASAKS

-576 STKSAM
+576 STKSDM

-623 REEAEERDDL
+623 REEAKERDDL

-683 NFTGMTET
+683 NFTGMTEA

-697 SALKEYGVAYELN
+697 AALKEYGVAYELN

-845 ITAGWAASITQGFLG
+845 ITAGWAASITQGFL
-860 FLMPGNGNNGGSGDG
+860 MPGNGNNGGSGD
-875 DGAGGDQLA
+875 DAGGDQLA

-962 ALSASGGFGFGFFAK
+962 AMSASSGFGFGFFAK

-998 NIPAMLSNGEYVLTA
+998 SIPAMLSNGEYVLTA

-1046 VSAGV
+1046 VGAGV

-1061 LAEKAINIIMNI
+1061 LTEKAINIIMNI

>member
-1 MATVAQLLIKIG
+1 MATVAQLLIKIS
-13 ADTSELKKQLNSTKR
+13 ADTSELRKQLNSTKR
-28 QIHSAFGSDFL
+28 QIRSAFGSDFL
-39 RVSNRA
+39 NISNKA
-45 ALAIAG
+45 AVAIAG

-264 GNTMNDFAQA
+264 GNMMNDFAQT

-304 GVAIPAIALGATALL
+304 GVAIPAIALGATALI

-334 FIAAAVSIATGLYA
+334 FIAAAVAIATGLYA
-348 LWRNGVTVADFFDFF
+348 LWRNGVTVADFFEFF
-363 GIEMQTVTGYVDAV
+363 GIEMQTVTGFVDAA
-377 KSCFQQLGSTF
+377 KSCFQQLGNTY
-388 QSVLTILK
+388 QSVLTIIK

-407 AIVQVW
+407 TLVQVL
-413 AWIFGY
+413 AWILGY
-419 ITEVLM
+419 IAEVLT

-430 FVNLVNLLL
+430 AVNLVNLLL
-439 QVVEWAANGINT
+439 QGVEWAANGINT
-451 FLNSIADDFMNLAD
+451 YLNSIADDFMNLAD
-465 SVLPEFASSALK
+465 SALPEFISSALK
-477 RISGFVTT
+477 RISSFVTT

-503 LSEAKGEEKKA
+503 LSEANGEEKKA

-521 EIPKYDQFKNTAP
+521 EIPKYEQFKNAAH

-542 IAGATGASAKT
+542 ITGASAKS

-576 STKSAM
+576 STKSDM

-623 REEAEERDDL
+623 REEAKERDDL

-649 ALYSSEGTKQLEQM
+649 ALYSSEGAKQLEQM

-683 NFTGMTET
+683 NFTGMTEA

-697 SALKEYGVAYELN
+697 AALKEYGVAYELN

-830 MGELLNNLFDNIVNQ
+830 MGELLNNLFENIVNQ
-845 ITAGWAASITQGFLG
+845 ITAGWAASITQGFLS
-860 FLMPGNGNNGGSGDG
+860 FLMPGNGNNGGSG

-912 TGTSLMGAYNGI
+912 TGTSLIGAYNGI

-949 LATAATSASIALS
+949 LATAAASASIALS
-962 ALSASGGFGFGFFAK
+962 AMSASSGFGFGFFAK

-998 NIPAMLSNGEYVLTA
+998 SIPALLSNGEYVLTA

-1046 VSAGV
+1046 VGAGV

>member
-28 QIHSAFGSDFL
+28 QIHSTFGSDFL

-45 ALAIAG
+45 ALSIAG

-86 AAAFTKELQGFAAAT
+86 AAAFSKELQGFAAAT

-264 GNTMNDFAQA
+264 GNTMNDFAQV

-304 GVAIPAIALGATALL
+304 GVAIPAIALGTTALL

-334 FIAAAVSIATGLYA
+334 FIAAAVAIATGLYA

-407 AIVQVW
+407 TVVQVW

-430 FVNLVNLLL
+430 AVNLVNLLL

-465 SVLPEFASSALK
+465 SVLPEFASNALK
-477 RISGFVTT
+477 RISGFVST

-503 LSEAKGEEKKA
+503 LSEARGEEKKS

-542 IAGATGASAKT
+542 IAGASAKP
-553 DNSLLNEAANTSKQI
+553 DNSLVNEAANTSKQI

-576 STKSAM
+576 STKSDM

-623 REEAEERDDL
+623 REEAKERDDL

-683 NFTGMTET
+683 NFTGMTEA
-691 QKNTYL
+691 QKTTYL
-697 SALKEYGVAYELN
+697 AALKEYGVAYELN

-764 ALSKENLARISAYN
+764 ALSKENLTRMAAYN
-778 EAKTTMQAYYDATT
+778 EAKTTMKAYYDATT

-801 MTNAITES
+801 MADAITES

-845 ITAGWAASITQGFLG
+845 ITAGWAASITQGALG

-875 DGAGGDQLA
+875 AGGDQLA
-884 NFGTAL
+884 MFGSAL
-890 DAATGSVNGL
+890 DAATSSVNGL
-900 GAGVGAANGAIG
+900 GAGVGTANGVISTG
-912 TGTSLMGAYNGI
+912 TGLMGAYNGV
-924 QSLITGTTKP
+924 QSIITSTTKP

-949 LATAATSASIALS
+949 LSAAATSASLALS
-962 ALSASGGFGFGFFAK
+962 AMSASSGFGFGLFAK

-998 NIPAMLSNGEYVLTA
+998 SIPAMLSNGEYVLTA
-1013 AAVNRLGL
+1013 AAVNRLGIPL
-1021 PFLDK
+1021 LDK
-1026 LNAGDFPGYAEGGLV
+1026 LNAGDFPGYADGGFV
-1041 RPNLY
+1041 RPNLFAAGRARA
-1046 VSAGV
+1046 SAPG
-1051 STAKSSDSQS
+1051 DSQS
-1061 LAEKAINIIMNI
+1061 IAEKAINIVMNI

-1095 QVAYDAERNFLT
+1095 QVAYDAERNFAT
-1107 NKGAW
+1107 NSEVW

>member
-13 ADTSELKKQLNSTKR
+13 ADTSELRKQLNSTKS
-28 QIHSAFGSDFL
+28 QIRSAFGSDFI

-195 VSKGAVDAATGIN
+195 VSKGAVDSATGIN

-264 GNTMNDFAQA
+264 GNTMNDFAQT

-304 GVAIPAIALGATALL
+304 GVAIPAIALGATALI
-319 GFLAPLGAAISAAAP
+319 GFLAPLGAAISATAP
-334 FIAAAVSIATGLYA
+334 FIAAAVAIATGLYA
-348 LWRNGVTVADFFDFF
+348 LWRSGVTVADFFEFF
-363 GIEMQTVTGYVDAV
+363 GIEMQTVTGFVDAA
-377 KSCFQQLGSTF
+377 KSCFQQLGNTY
-388 QSVLTILK
+388 QSVLTIIK

-407 AIVQVW
+407 TLVQVL
-413 AWIFGY
+413 AWILGY
-419 ITEVLM
+419 IAEVLT

-430 FVNLVNLLL
+430 AVNLVNLLL
-439 QVVEWAANGINT
+439 QGVEWAANGINT
-451 FLNSIADDFMNLAD
+451 YLNSIADDFMNLAD
-465 SVLPEFASSALK
+465 SALPEFISSALK
-477 RISGFVTT
+477 RISSFVTT

-503 LSEAKGEEKKA
+503 LSEANGEEKKA

-521 EIPKYDQFKNTAP
+521 EIPKYEQFKNAAP

-542 IAGATGASAKT
+542 ITGASAKS

-576 STKSAM
+576 STKSDM

-623 REEAEERDDL
+623 REEAKERDDL

-683 NFTGMTET
+683 NFTGMTEA

-697 SALKEYGVAYELN
+697 AALKEYGVAYELN

-830 MGELLNNLFDNIVNQ
+830 MGELLNSLFDNIVNQ
-845 ITAGWAASITQGFLG
+845 ITAGWAASITQGALS
-860 FLMPGNGNNGGSGDG
+860 FLMPGNGNNGGSG

-900 GAGVGAANGAIG
+900 GAGVGATNGAIG

-962 ALSASGGFGFGFFAK
+962 AMSASSGFGFGFFAK

-987 SIVGAGTGTSD
+987 SIIGAGTGTSD
-998 NIPAMLSNGEYVLTA
+998 SIPAMLSNGEYVLTA

-1021 PFLDK
+1021 HFLDK

-1046 VSAGV
+1046 VGGPARASNTSNG
-1051 STAKSSDSQS
+1051 QS
-1061 LAEKAINIIMNI
+1061 LAERAINIVMNI

>member
-13 ADTSELKKQLNSTKR
+13 ADTSELRKQLNSTKS
-28 QIHSAFGSDFL
+28 QIRSAFGSDFI

-86 AAAFTKELQGFAAAT
+86 AVAFTKELQGFAAAT

-195 VSKGAVDAATGIN
+195 VSKGGVDAATGIN

-254 FNVTGIFESL
+254 FNVTSIFESL
-264 GNTMNDFAQA
+264 GNTMNDFAQT

-304 GVAIPAIALGATALL
+304 GVAIPAIALGATALI

-334 FIAAAVSIATGLYA
+334 FIAAAVAIATGLYA
-348 LWRNGVTVADFFDFF
+348 LWRNGVTVADFFEFF
-363 GIEMQTVTGYVDAV
+363 GIEMQTVTGFVDAA
-377 KSCFQQLGSTF
+377 KSCFQQLGNTY
-388 QSVLTILK
+388 QSALTIIK

-407 AIVQVW
+407 TVVQVL
-413 AWIFGY
+413 AWILGY
-419 ITEVLM
+419 IAEVLT

-430 FVNLVNLLL
+430 AVNLVNLLL

-451 FLNSIADDFMNLAD
+451 YLNSIADDFMNLAD
-465 SVLPEFASSALK
+465 SALPEFISSALK
-477 RISGFVTT
+477 RISSFVTT

-503 LSEAKGEEKKA
+503 LSEANGEEKKA

-521 EIPKYDQFKNTAP
+521 EVPKYEQFKNTAP
-534 TGATNVPK
+534 VGATNVPK
-542 IAGATGASAKT
+542 IAGASAKS

-576 STKSAM
+576 STKSDM

-623 REEAEERDDL
+623 CEEAKERDDL

-683 NFTGMTET
+683 NFTGMTEA

-697 SALKEYGVAYELN
+697 AALKEYGVAYELN

-759 SALKS
+759 STLKS

-830 MGELLNNLFDNIVNQ
+830 MGELLNSLFDNIVNQ
-845 ITAGWAASITQGFLG
+845 ITAGWAASITQGALS
-860 FLMPGNGNNGGSGDG
+860 FLMPGNGNNGGSG

-949 LATAATSASIALS
+949 LATAAASASIALS
-962 ALSASGGFGFGFFAK
+962 AMSASSGFGFGFFAK

-998 NIPAMLSNGEYVLTA
+998 SIPAMLSNGEYVLTA

-1046 VSAGV
+1046 VGAGV

>member
-1 MATVAQLLIKIG
+1 MATVAQLLIKIS
-13 ADTSELKKQLNSTKR
+13 ADTSELRKQLNSTKR
-28 QIHSAFGSDFL
+28 QIRSAFGSDFL
-39 RVSNRA
+39 NISNKA
-45 ALAIAG
+45 AVAIAG

-264 GNTMNDFAQA
+264 GNMMNDFAQT

-295 IIGIGTALV
+295 IIGIGIALV
-304 GVAIPAIALGATALL
+304 GVAIPAIALGATALI

-334 FIAAAVSIATGLYA
+334 FIAAAVAIATGLYA
-348 LWRNGVTVADFFDFF
+348 LWRNGVTVADFFEFF
-363 GIEMQTVTGYVDAV
+363 GIEMQTVTGFVDAA
-377 KSCFQQLGSTF
+377 KSCFQQLGNTY
-388 QSVLTILK
+388 QSVLTIIK

-407 AIVQVW
+407 TLVQVL
-413 AWIFGY
+413 AWILGY
-419 ITEVLM
+419 IAEVLT

-430 FVNLVNLLL
+430 AVNLVNLLL
-439 QVVEWAANGINT
+439 QGVEWAANGINT
-451 FLNSIADDFMNLAD
+451 YLNSIADDFMNLAD
-465 SVLPEFASSALK
+465 SALPEFISSALK
-477 RISGFVTT
+477 RISSFVTT

-503 LSEAKGEEKKA
+503 LSEANGEEKKA

-521 EIPKYDQFKNTAP
+521 EIPKYEQFKNAAH

-542 IAGATGASAKT
+542 ITGASAKS

-576 STKSAM
+576 STKSDM

-623 REEAEERDDL
+623 REEAKERDDL

-649 ALYSSEGTKQLEQM
+649 ALYSSEGTKHLEQM

-683 NFTGMTET
+683 NFAGMTEA

-697 SALKEYGVAYELN
+697 AALKEYGVSYELN

-830 MGELLNNLFDNIVNQ
+830 MGELLNSLFDNIVNQ
-845 ITAGWAASITQGFLG
+845 ITAGWAASITQGALS
-860 FLMPGNGNNGGSGDG
+860 FLMPGNGNNGGSG

-962 ALSASGGFGFGFFAK
+962 AMSASSGFGFGFFAK

-998 NIPAMLSNGEYVLTA
+998 SIPAMLSNGEYVLTA

-1046 VSAGV
+1046 VGAGV

>member
-13 ADTSELKKQLNSTKR
+13 ADTSDLRKQLNSTKR
-28 QIHSAFGSDFL
+28 QIRSAFGSDFIRL
-39 RVSNRA
+39 SNQA
-45 ALAIAG
+45 ALSIAG
-51 IGAAIAAAGVKA
+51 IGAAIAAAGVKSI
-63 VEAAGKLQNVQTAFT
+63 EAAGKLQNVQTAFT

-86 AAAFTKELQGFAAAT
+86 ATAFTKELQGFAAAT

-304 GVAIPAIALGATALL
+304 GVAIPAIALGATALI

-334 FIAAAVSIATGLYA
+334 FIAAAVAIATALYA
-348 LWRNGVTVADFFDFF
+348 LWERGTTAAEMIDFF
-363 GIEMQTVTGYVDAV
+363 GMHIEVVNFFVDTA
-377 KSCFQQLGSTF
+377 KSLFAQLGE
-388 QSVLTILK
+388 TIQAM
-396 PCFTVILTLLY
+396 FTLAQPILTALGVVAY
-407 AIVQVW
+407 AAFSLIIAILGKAAEGIMILGGVFMTVVNWIMQV
-413 AWIFGY
+413 IEYF
-419 ITEVLM
+419 
-425 KLATG
+425 
-430 FVNLVNLLL
+430 
-439 QVVEWAANGINT
+439 ANGIGG
-451 FLNSIADDFMNLAD
+451 FLSYIGDRLMENANDM
-465 SVLPEFASSALK
+465 LPAWAESALK
-477 RISGFVTT
+477 TVSGFVST

-503 LSEAKGEEKKA
+503 LSEAAGKEKKA

-521 EIPKYDQFKNTAP
+521 EVPKYEQFKNAAP

-542 IAGATGASAKT
+542 IAGANAKT

-576 STKSAM
+576 STKSNM

-623 REEAEERDDL
+623 REEAKERDDL

-649 ALYSSEGTKQLEQM
+649 ALYSSEGAKQLEQM

-683 NFTGMTET
+683 NFTGMTEA

-697 SALKEYGVAYELN
+697 AALKEYGVAYELN
-710 AQQEISFTQE
+710 A
-720 AEKEKLAAFKKY
+720 
-732 QDERLEYYTQCK
+732 
-744 DIQADID
+744 
-751 KAYATASY
+751 
-759 SALKS
+759 
-764 ALSKENLARISAYN
+764 
-778 EAKTTMQAYYDATT
+778 
-792 EAHMSFKER
+792 
-801 MTNAITES
+801 
-809 QNSFQN
+809 
-815 FFSDVLTMQTSFVDG
+815 
-830 MGELLNNLFDNIVNQ
+830 
-845 ITAGWAASITQGFLG
+845 
-860 FLMPGNGNNGGSGDG
+860 
-875 DGAGGDQLA
+875 
-884 NFGTAL
+884 
-890 DAATGSVNGL
+890 
-900 GAGVGAANGAIG
+900 
-912 TGTSLMGAYNGI
+912 
-924 QSLITGTTKP
+924 
-934 AEGAATT
+934 
-941 AVTAALTA
+941 
-949 LATAATSASIALS
+949 
-962 ALSASGGFGFGFFAK
+962 
-977 GGVVKAAGGG
+977 
-987 SIVGAGTGTSD
+987 
-998 NIPAMLSNGEYVLTA
+998 
-1013 AAVNRLGL
+1013 
-1021 PFLDK
+1021 
-1026 LNAGDFPGYAEGGLV
+1026 
-1041 RPNLY
+1041 
-1046 VSAGV
+1046 
-1051 STAKSSDSQS
+1051 
-1061 LAEKAINIIMNI
+1061 
-1073 STMDAQSFQE
+1073 
-1083 FLERNGGREAIQ
+1083 
-1095 QVAYDAERNFLT
+1095 
-1107 NKGAW
+1107 

>member
-1 MATVAQLLIKIG
+1 MHIEVVNFFVDTAKSLFAQLGETIQAMFTLAQPIL
-13 ADTSELKKQLNSTKR
+13 T
-28 QIHSAFGSDFL
+28 
-39 RVSNRA
+39 
-45 ALAIAG
+45 AL
-51 IGAAIAAAGVKA
+51 GVVA
-63 VEAAGKLQNVQTAFT
+63 Y
-78 NMLGSAQK
+78 
-86 AAAFTKELQGFAAAT
+86 AAF
-101 PFEFNQVTSAA
+101 
-112 QKFLAFGFTAEQ
+112 
-124 VIPTLT
+124 
-130 AVGDAAAGVGLGA
+130 
-143 DGIDRVTL
+143 
-151 ALGQMAAKS
+151 
-160 RIQSDEMLQLTEAG
+160 
-174 IPAWQMLAD
+174 
-183 KIGKSVPEVMDM
+183 
-195 VSKGAVDAATGIN
+195 
-208 ALVEGM
+208 
-214 NQKFGGMMEQQSHT
+214 
-228 IQGTWSTLMDGID
+228 
-241 QTAAQVG
+241 
-248 LRLAEN
+248 
-254 FNVTGIFESL
+254 SL
-264 GNTMNDFAQA
+264 
-274 VQTSGIAEAFRTA
+274 I
-287 IPTEFQIA
+287 IA
-295 IIGIGTALV
+295 IIGK
-304 GVAIPAIALGATALL
+304 VA
-319 GFLAPLGAAISAAAP
+319 
-334 FIAAAVSIATGLYA
+334 
-348 LWRNGVTVADFFDFF
+348 
-363 GIEMQTVTGYVDAV
+363 
-377 KSCFQQLGSTF
+377 
-388 QSVLTILK
+388 QSVMILGGV
-396 PCFTVILTLLY
+396 FMTVVNWIM
-407 AIVQVW
+407 QV
-413 AWIFGY
+413 IEYF
-419 ITEVLM
+419 
-425 KLATG
+425 
-430 FVNLVNLLL
+430 
-439 QVVEWAANGINT
+439 ANGIGG
-451 FLNSIADDFMNLAD
+451 FLSYIGDRLMENANDM
-465 SVLPEFASSALK
+465 LPAWAESALK
-477 RISGFVTT
+477 TVSGFVST
-485 AIGWLNNLISK
+485 AIGWLNNLIAK

-503 LSEAKGEEKKA
+503 LSEAAGKEKKA

-521 EIPKYDQFKNTAP
+521 EIPKYEQFKNAAP

-542 IAGATGASAKT
+542 IAGASAKS

-576 STKSAM
+576 STKSDM

-623 REEAEERDDL
+623 REEAKERDDL

-640 GINSKTADI
+640 GINSKTAEI

-683 NFTGMTET
+683 NFTGMTEA

-697 SALKEYGVAYELN
+697 AALKEYGVAYELN

-792 EAHMSFKER
+792 EAHMSFKEH
-801 MTNAITES
+801 MANAITES

-860 FLMPGNGNNGGSGDG
+860 FLMPGNGNNGGSG

-962 ALSASGGFGFGFFAK
+962 AMSASGGFGFGLFAK

-998 NIPAMLSNGEYVLTA
+998 SIPAMLSNGEYVLTA

-1046 VSAGV
+1046 VGAGV
-1051 STAKSSDSQS
+1051 NTAKSSDSQS

>member
-1 MATVAQLLIKIG
+1 MATVAQLLIKIS
-13 ADTSELKKQLNSTKR
+13 ADTSELRKQLNSTKR
-28 QIHSAFGSDFL
+28 QIRSAFGSDFL
-39 RVSNRA
+39 NISNKA
-45 ALAIAG
+45 AVAIAG

-86 AAAFTKELQGFAAAT
+86 AATFTKELQGFAAAT

-214 NQKFGGMMEQQSHT
+214 NQKFGGMMEQQSQT

-248 LRLAEN
+248 LRLAESLN
-254 FNVTGIFESL
+254 LTGIFQSL
-264 GNTMNDFAQA
+264 GDTLNEFAQA
-274 VQTSGIAEAFRTA
+274 VQSDGLAEAFRSA

-304 GVAIPAIALGATALL
+304 GVAIPAIALGTTALI

-334 FIAAAVSIATGLYA
+334 FIAAAVAIATGLYT
-348 LWRNGVTVADFFDFF
+348 LWRNGVTVADFFEFF
-363 GIEMQTVTGYVDAV
+363 GIEMQTVTGFVDAA
-377 KSCFQQLGSTF
+377 KSCFQQLANTYLSA
-388 QSVLTILK
+388 LTMLK

-407 AIVQVW
+407 TLVQVL
-413 AWIFGY
+413 AWILGF
-419 ITEVLM
+419 IAEVLT

-430 FVNLVNLLL
+430 AVNFVNLLL

-451 FLNSIADDFMNLAD
+451 YLNSIADDFMNLAD
-465 SVLPEFASSALK
+465 SVLPEFVSNALK

-521 EIPKYDQFKNTAP
+521 EVPKYDQFKNTAP

-542 IAGATGASAKT
+542 ITGTSVKS
-553 DNSLLNEAANTSKQI
+553 DNGLLNEAQNTSKQI

-576 STKSAM
+576 STKSDM

-604 EVDKQ
+604 EVDRQ

-623 REEAEERDDL
+623 REEAKERDEL
-633 INKAREL
+633 INEAREL
-640 GINSKTADI
+640 GINSKAADI
-649 ALYSSEGTKQLEQM
+649 ALYSSEGAKELEQM

-683 NFTGMTET
+683 NFTGMTEA

-697 SALKEYGVAYELN
+697 AALKEYGVAYELN
-710 AQQEISFTQE
+710 AQQEITFTQE

-809 QNSFQN
+809 QNSFQS

-845 ITAGWAASITQGFLG
+845 ITAGWAASITQGALS
-860 FLMPGNGNNGGSGDG
+860 FLMPGNGNNGGSG

-900 GAGVGAANGAIG
+900 GAGVGAANGTIG
-912 TGTSLMGAYNGI
+912 AGTSLMGAYNGI

-962 ALSASGGFGFGFFAK
+962 AMSASSGFGFGFFAK

-998 NIPAMLSNGEYVLTA
+998 SIPAMLSNGEYVLTA

-1046 VSAGV
+1046 VGAGV
-1051 STAKSSDSQS
+1051 STTKSSDSQS
-1061 LAEKAINIIMNI
+1061 LAEKAINIVMNI

>member
-1 MATVAQLLIKIG
+1 M
-13 ADTSELKKQLNSTKR
+13 
-28 QIHSAFGSDFL
+28 
-39 RVSNRA
+39 
-45 ALAIAG
+45 
-51 IGAAIAAAGVKA
+51 
-63 VEAAGKLQNVQTAFT
+63 
-78 NMLGSAQK
+78 
-86 AAAFTKELQGFAAAT
+86 
-101 PFEFNQVTSAA
+101 
-112 QKFLAFGFTAEQ
+112 
-124 VIPTLT
+124 
-130 AVGDAAAGVGLGA
+130 
-143 DGIDRVTL
+143 
-151 ALGQMAAKS
+151 
-160 RIQSDEMLQLTEAG
+160 
-174 IPAWQMLAD
+174 
-183 KIGKSVPEVMDM
+183 
-195 VSKGAVDAATGIN
+195 
-208 ALVEGM
+208 
-214 NQKFGGMMEQQSHT
+214 
-228 IQGTWSTLMDGID
+228 
-241 QTAAQVG
+241 
-248 LRLAEN
+248 
-254 FNVTGIFESL
+254 
-264 GNTMNDFAQA
+264 
-274 VQTSGIAEAFRTA
+274 
-287 IPTEFQIA
+287 
-295 IIGIGTALV
+295 
-304 GVAIPAIALGATALL
+304 
-319 GFLAPLGAAISAAAP
+319 
-334 FIAAAVSIATGLYA
+334 
-348 LWRNGVTVADFFDFF
+348 
-363 GIEMQTVTGYVDAV
+363 
-377 KSCFQQLGSTF
+377 
-388 QSVLTILK
+388 
-396 PCFTVILTLLY
+396 
-407 AIVQVW
+407 
-413 AWIFGY
+413 
-419 ITEVLM
+419 
-425 KLATG
+425 
-430 FVNLVNLLL
+430 
-439 QVVEWAANGINT
+439 
-451 FLNSIADDFMNLAD
+451 
-465 SVLPEFASSALK
+465 
-477 RISGFVTT
+477 
-485 AIGWLNNLISK
+485 
-496 IFETDDA
+496 
-503 LSEAKGEEKKA
+503 
-514 PKAPKKL
+514 
-521 EIPKYDQFKNTAP
+521 
-534 TGATNVPK
+534 
-542 IAGATGASAKT
+542 
-553 DNSLLNEAANTSKQI
+553 
-568 ADEWYRTF
+568 
-576 STKSAM
+576 
-582 VDRWYKEESDSLEK
+582 
-596 SRALNSNY
+596 
-604 EVDKQ
+604 DKQ

-623 REEAEERDDL
+623 REEAKERDDL

-683 NFTGMTET
+683 NFTGMTEA

-697 SALKEYGVAYELN
+697 AALKEYGVAYELN

-860 FLMPGNGNNGGSGDG
+860 FLMPGNGNNGGSGD
-875 DGAGGDQLA
+875 DAGGDQLA

-962 ALSASGGFGFGFFAK
+962 AMSASGGFGFGFFAK

-998 NIPAMLSNGEYVLTA
+998 SIPAMLSNGEYVLTA

-1046 VSAGV
+1046 VGTGV

>member
-13 ADTSELKKQLNSTKR
+13 ADTSELRKQLNSTKS
-28 QIHSAFGSDFL
+28 QIRSAFGSDFI

-195 VSKGAVDAATGIN
+195 VSKGAVDSATGIN

-264 GNTMNDFAQA
+264 GNTMNDFAQT

-304 GVAIPAIALGATALL
+304 GVAIPAIALGATALI
-319 GFLAPLGAAISAAAP
+319 GFLAPLGAAISATAP
-334 FIAAAVSIATGLYA
+334 FIAAAVAIATGLYA
-348 LWRNGVTVADFFDFF
+348 LWRSGVTVADFFEFF
-363 GIEMQTVTGYVDAV
+363 GIEMQTVTGFVDAA
-377 KSCFQQLGSTF
+377 KSCFQQLGNTY
-388 QSVLTILK
+388 QSVLTIIK

-407 AIVQVW
+407 TLVQVL
-413 AWIFGY
+413 AWILGY
-419 ITEVLM
+419 IAEVLT

-430 FVNLVNLLL
+430 AVNLVNLLL
-439 QVVEWAANGINT
+439 QGVEWAANGINT
-451 FLNSIADDFMNLAD
+451 YLNSIADDFMNLAD
-465 SVLPEFASSALK
+465 SALPEFISSALK
-477 RISGFVTT
+477 RISSFVTT

-503 LSEAKGEEKKA
+503 LSEANGEEKKA

-521 EIPKYDQFKNTAP
+521 EIPKYEQFKNAAP

-542 IAGATGASAKT
+542 ITGASAKS

-576 STKSAM
+576 STKSDM

-623 REEAEERDDL
+623 REEAKERDDL

-683 NFTGMTET
+683 NFTGMTEA

-697 SALKEYGVAYELN
+697 AALKEYGVAYELN

-830 MGELLNNLFDNIVNQ
+830 MGELLNSLFDNIVNQ
-845 ITAGWAASITQGFLG
+845 ITAGWAASITQGALS
-860 FLMPGNGNNGGSGDG
+860 FLMPGNGNNGGSG

-962 ALSASGGFGFGFFAK
+962 AMSASSGFGFGFFAK

-987 SIVGAGTGTSD
+987 SIIGAGTGTSD
-998 NIPAMLSNGEYVLTA
+998 SIPAMLSNGEYVLTA

-1046 VSAGV
+1046 VGGPARASNTSNG
-1051 STAKSSDSQS
+1051 QS
-1061 LAEKAINIIMNI
+1061 LAERAINIVMNI

>member
-13 ADTSELKKQLNSTKR
+13 ADTSELRKQLNSTKR
-28 QIHSAFGSDFL
+28 QIRSAFGSDFL
-39 RVSNRA
+39 NISNKA
-45 ALAIAG
+45 AVAIAG

-195 VSKGAVDAATGIN
+195 VSKGGVDAATGIN

-254 FNVTGIFESL
+254 FNVTSIFESL
-264 GNTMNDFAQA
+264 GNTMNDFAQT

-304 GVAIPAIALGATALL
+304 GVAIPAIALGATALI

-334 FIAAAVSIATGLYA
+334 FIAAAVAIATALYA
-348 LWRNGVTVADFFDFF
+348 LWERGTTAAEMIDFF
-363 GIEMQTVTGYVDAV
+363 GMHIEVVNFFVDTA
-377 KSCFQQLGSTF
+377 KSLFAQLGE
-388 QSVLTILK
+388 TIQAM
-396 PCFTVILTLLY
+396 FTLAQPILTALGVVAY
-407 AIVQVW
+407 AAFSLIIAILGKAAEGIMILGGVFMTVVNWIMQV
-413 AWIFGY
+413 IEYF
-419 ITEVLM
+419 
-425 KLATG
+425 
-430 FVNLVNLLL
+430 
-439 QVVEWAANGINT
+439 ANGIGG
-451 FLNSIADDFMNLAD
+451 FLSYIGDRLMENANDM
-465 SVLPEFASSALK
+465 LPAWAESALK
-477 RISGFVTT
+477 TVSGFVST

-503 LSEAKGEEKKA
+503 LSEAAGKEKKA
-514 PKAPKKL
+514 SKAPKKL
-521 EIPKYDQFKNTAP
+521 EIPKYEQFKNTAP
-534 TGATNVPK
+534 VGATNVPK
-542 IAGATGASAKT
+542 IAGASAKS

-576 STKSAM
+576 STKSDM

-623 REEAEERDDL
+623 CEEAKERDDL

-683 NFTGMTET
+683 NFTGMTEA

-697 SALKEYGVAYELN
+697 AALKEYGVAYELN

-875 DGAGGDQLA
+875 AGGDQLA

-941 AVTAALTA
+941 AVTAAFTA

-962 ALSASGGFGFGFFAK
+962 AMSASSGFGFGFFAK

-987 SIVGAGTGTSD
+987 SIIGAGTGTSD
-998 NIPAMLSNGEYVLTA
+998 SIPAMLSNGEYVLTA

-1046 VSAGV
+1046 VGGPARASNTSNG
-1051 STAKSSDSQS
+1051 QS
-1061 LAEKAINIIMNI
+1061 LAERAINIVMNI

>member
-13 ADTSELKKQLNSTKR
+13 ADTSELRKQLNSTKS
-28 QIHSAFGSDFL
+28 QIRSAFGSDFI

-195 VSKGAVDAATGIN
+195 VSKGAVDSATGIN

-264 GNTMNDFAQA
+264 GNTMNDFAQT

-304 GVAIPAIALGATALL
+304 GVAIPAIALGATALI
-319 GFLAPLGAAISAAAP
+319 GFLAPLGAAISATAP
-334 FIAAAVSIATGLYA
+334 FIAAAVAIATGLYA
-348 LWRNGVTVADFFDFF
+348 LWRSGVTVADFFEFF
-363 GIEMQTVTGYVDAV
+363 GIEMQTVTGFVDAA
-377 KSCFQQLGSTF
+377 KSCFQQLGNTY
-388 QSVLTILK
+388 QSVLTIIK

-407 AIVQVW
+407 TLVQVL
-413 AWIFGY
+413 AWILGY
-419 ITEVLM
+419 IAEVLT

-430 FVNLVNLLL
+430 AVNLVNLLL
-439 QVVEWAANGINT
+439 QGVEWAANGINT
-451 FLNSIADDFMNLAD
+451 YLNSIADDFMNLAD
-465 SVLPEFASSALK
+465 SALPEFISSALK
-477 RISGFVTT
+477 RISSFVTT

-503 LSEAKGEEKKA
+503 LSEANGEEKKA

-521 EIPKYDQFKNTAP
+521 EIPKYEQFKNAAP

-542 IAGATGASAKT
+542 ITGASAKS

-576 STKSAM
+576 STKSDM

-623 REEAEERDDL
+623 REEAKERDDL

-683 NFTGMTET
+683 NFTGMTEA

-697 SALKEYGVAYELN
+697 AALKEYGVAYELN

-830 MGELLNNLFDNIVNQ
+830 TGELLNSLFDNIVNQ
-845 ITAGWAASITQGFLG
+845 ITAGWAASITQGALS
-860 FLMPGNGNNGGSGDG
+860 FLMPGNGNNGGSG

-962 ALSASGGFGFGFFAK
+962 AMSASSGFGFGFFAK

-987 SIVGAGTGTSD
+987 SIIGAGTGTSD
-998 NIPAMLSNGEYVLTA
+998 SIPAMLSNGEYVLTA

-1046 VSAGV
+1046 VGGPARASNTSNG
-1051 STAKSSDSQS
+1051 QS
-1061 LAEKAINIIMNI
+1061 LAERAINIVMNI

>member
-13 ADTSELKKQLNSTKR
+13 ADTSELKKQLDSTKK

-101 PFEFNQVTSAA
+101 PFESNQVTSAA

-160 RIQSDEMLQLTEAG
+160 RVQSDEMLQLTEAG

-304 GVAIPAIALGATALL
+304 GVAIPAIALGTTALL

-334 FIAAAVSIATGLYA
+334 FIAAAVAIATGLYA

-388 QSVLTILK
+388 QSVLTITK
-396 PCFTVILTLLY
+396 PYFTVLLALLY
-407 AIVQVW
+407 ALVQGA
-413 AWIFGY
+413 AWFCGFFIDIMLKF
-419 ITEVLM
+419 
-425 KLATG
+425 ATG
-430 FVNLVNLLL
+430 AINLMNLIL

-465 SVLPEFASSALK
+465 SVLPEFASNALK

-503 LSEAKGEEKKA
+503 LSEAAGKEKKA

-521 EIPKYDQFKNTAP
+521 EIPKYEQFKNTAP
-534 TGATNVPK
+534 VGATNVPK
-542 IAGATGASAKT
+542 IAGASAKT

-576 STKSAM
+576 STKSDM

-623 REEAEERDDL
+623 REEAKERDDL

-649 ALYSSEGTKQLEQM
+649 ALYSSEGAKQLEQM

-683 NFTGMTET
+683 NFTGMTEA

-697 SALKEYGVAYELN
+697 AALKEYGVAYELN

-860 FLMPGNGNNGGSGDG
+860 FLMPGNGNNGGSGD
-875 DGAGGDQLA
+875 DAGGDQLA

-962 ALSASGGFGFGFFAK
+962 AMSASSGFGFGFFAK

-998 NIPAMLSNGEYVLTA
+998 SIPAMLSNGEYVLTA

-1046 VSAGV
+1046 VGAGV
-1051 STAKSSDSQS
+1051 STAKSSASQS
-1061 LAEKAINIIMNI
+1061 LTEKAINIIMNI

>member
-13 ADTSELKKQLNSTKR
+13 ADTSELRKQLNSTKS
-28 QIHSAFGSDFL
+28 QIRSAFGSDFI

-63 VEAAGKLQNVQTAFT
+63 VEAAGKLQNVQTAFA

-254 FNVTGIFESL
+254 FNVTGILESL
-264 GNTMNDFAQA
+264 GNTMNDFAQT

-304 GVAIPAIALGATALL
+304 GVAIPAIALGATALI
-319 GFLAPLGAAISAAAP
+319 GFLAPLGAAISATAP
-334 FIAAAVSIATGLYA
+334 FIAAAVAIATGLYA
-348 LWRNGVTVADFFDFF
+348 LWRSGVTVADFFEFF
-363 GIEMQTVTGYVDAV
+363 GIEMQTVTGFVDAA
-377 KSCFQQLGSTF
+377 KSCFQQLGNTY
-388 QSVLTILK
+388 QSVLTIIK

-407 AIVQVW
+407 TLVQVL
-413 AWIFGY
+413 AWILGY
-419 ITEVLM
+419 IAEVLT

-430 FVNLVNLLL
+430 AVNLVNLLL
-439 QVVEWAANGINT
+439 QGVEWAANGINT
-451 FLNSIADDFMNLAD
+451 YLNSIADDFMNLAD
-465 SVLPEFASSALK
+465 SALPEFISSALK
-477 RISGFVTT
+477 RISSFVTT

-503 LSEAKGEEKKA
+503 LSEANGEEKKA

-521 EIPKYDQFKNTAP
+521 EIPKYEQFKNAVP

-542 IAGATGASAKT
+542 ITGASAKS

-576 STKSAM
+576 STKSDM

-623 REEAEERDDL
+623 REEAKERDDL

-683 NFTGMTET
+683 NFTGMTEA

-697 SALKEYGVAYELN
+697 AALKEYGVAYELN

-875 DGAGGDQLA
+875 AGGDQLA

-962 ALSASGGFGFGFFAK
+962 AMSASSGFGFGFFAK

-998 NIPAMLSNGEYVLTA
+998 SIPAMLSNGEYVLTA

-1046 VSAGV
+1046 VGAGV

>member
-13 ADTSELKKQLNSTKR
+13 ADTSELRKQLNSTKR
-28 QIHSAFGSDFL
+28 QIRSAFGSDFIKL
-39 RVSNRA
+39 SNQA
-45 ALAIAG
+45 ALSIAG

-63 VEAAGKLQNVQTAFT
+63 IEAAGKLQNVQTAFT

-195 VSKGAVDAATGIN
+195 VSKGDVDAATGIN

-304 GVAIPAIALGATALL
+304 GVAIPAIALGATALI

-334 FIAAAVSIATGLYA
+334 FIAAAVAIATALYA
-348 LWRNGVTVADFFDFF
+348 LWERGTTAAEMIDFF
-363 GIEMQTVTGYVDAV
+363 GMHIEVVNFFVDTA
-377 KSCFQQLGSTF
+377 KSLFAQLGE
-388 QSVLTILK
+388 TIQAM
-396 PCFTVILTLLY
+396 FTLAQPILTALGVIAY
-407 AIVQVW
+407 AAFSLIIAILGKAAEGIMILGGVFMTVVNWIMQVIEYF
-413 AWIFGY
+413 A
-419 ITEVLM
+419 
-425 KLATG
+425 
-430 FVNLVNLLL
+430 
-439 QVVEWAANGINT
+439 
-451 FLNSIADDFMNLAD
+451 NSIGGFLSYIGDRLMENANDM
-465 SVLPEFASSALK
+465 LPAWAESALK
-477 RISGFVTT
+477 TVSGFVST

-503 LSEAKGEEKKA
+503 LSEAAGKEKKA

-521 EIPKYDQFKNTAP
+521 EVPKYEQFKNAAP

-542 IAGATGASAKT
+542 ITGASAKS

-604 EVDKQ
+604 ELDKQ

-623 REEAEERDDL
+623 REEAKERDDL

-649 ALYSSEGTKQLEQM
+649 ALYSSEGAKQLEQM

-683 NFTGMTET
+683 NFTGMTEA

-697 SALKEYGVAYELN
+697 AALK
-710 AQQEISFTQE
+710 
-720 AEKEKLAAFKKY
+720 
-732 QDERLEYYTQCK
+732 
-744 DIQADID
+744 
-751 KAYATASY
+751 
-759 SALKS
+759 
-764 ALSKENLARISAYN
+764 
-778 EAKTTMQAYYDATT
+778 
-792 EAHMSFKER
+792 
-801 MTNAITES
+801 
-809 QNSFQN
+809 
-815 FFSDVLTMQTSFVDG
+815 
-830 MGELLNNLFDNIVNQ
+830 
-845 ITAGWAASITQGFLG
+845 
-860 FLMPGNGNNGGSGDG
+860 
-875 DGAGGDQLA
+875 
-884 NFGTAL
+884 
-890 DAATGSVNGL
+890 
-900 GAGVGAANGAIG
+900 
-912 TGTSLMGAYNGI
+912 
-924 QSLITGTTKP
+924 
-934 AEGAATT
+934 
-941 AVTAALTA
+941 
-949 LATAATSASIALS
+949 
-962 ALSASGGFGFGFFAK
+962 
-977 GGVVKAAGGG
+977 
-987 SIVGAGTGTSD
+987 
-998 NIPAMLSNGEYVLTA
+998 
-1013 AAVNRLGL
+1013 
-1021 PFLDK
+1021 
-1026 LNAGDFPGYAEGGLV
+1026 
-1041 RPNLY
+1041 
-1046 VSAGV
+1046 
-1051 STAKSSDSQS
+1051 
-1061 LAEKAINIIMNI
+1061 
-1073 STMDAQSFQE
+1073 
-1083 FLERNGGREAIQ
+1083 
-1095 QVAYDAERNFLT
+1095 
-1107 NKGAW
+1107 